1 MDSAGAVSVI
11 FHFQNV
17 SLIVTRLQDN
27 LIASQESRGSQ
38 TPVQLCSPS
47 FNKILPIHKYKII
60 KIVRDGLDIGCCD
73 LECRVSHDLTHAQP
87 K

>member
-27 LIASQESRGSQ
+27 LIASQESRGRQ
-38 TPVQLCSPS
+38 TPVQMCSPS
-47 FNKILPIHKYKII
+47 FNKILP
-60 KIVRDGLDIGCCD
+60 
-73 LECRVSHDLTHAQP
+73 VSHLLHKSTHTENIDFE
-87 K
+87 